1 MNGAQ
6 PEASGKSTRRKP
18 GGGVGRATMEQA
30 HERASPA
37 GVQRIYTWRNAYAGK
52 RLPSVGSNESLGS
65 APITTAR
72 ATRSVRRSSVGTRS
86 GVAVRV
92 GRAGGGF
99 CQYGAAYHIVVDGR
113 RASQRL
119 VRARFARGRALRSH
133 WPRLLLRACHPGLT
147 AVCRKSGDTLKWT
160 AVDQVAAELQDG
172 ASAQVAPARA
182 RALHALLDE
191 ILPEP
196 IGKCRSRRHA

>member
-1 MNGAQ
+1 
-6 PEASGKSTRRKP
+6 RR
-18 GGGVGRATMEQA
+18 
-30 HERASPA
+30 
-37 GVQRIYTWRNAYAGK
+37 
-52 RLPSVGSNESLGS
+52 RLLP
-65 APITTAR
+65 
-72 ATRSVRRSSVGTRS
+72 VRC
-86 GVAVRV
+86 RV
-92 GRAGGGF
+92 P
-99 CQYGAAYHIVVDGR
+99 H
-113 RASQRL
+113 
-119 VRARFARGRALRSH
+119 RGRWPASFSEACKSEVCSRQGVEIALAAAS
-133 WPRLLLRACHPGLT
+133 LRACHPGLT